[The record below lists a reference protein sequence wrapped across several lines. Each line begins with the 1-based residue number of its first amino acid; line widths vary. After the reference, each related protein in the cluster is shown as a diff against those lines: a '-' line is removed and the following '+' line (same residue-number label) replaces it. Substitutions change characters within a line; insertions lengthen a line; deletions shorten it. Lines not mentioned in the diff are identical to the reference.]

1 MEKGKDF
8 YLDDSGLMV
17 LTEDF
22 LRRRGRCCRGGCRHC
37 PYGFGLEQRDPR
49 KDGESNSFNSKGDG
63 T

>member
-8 YLDDSGLMV
+8 YYDDNGLMV

-37 PYGFGLEQRDPR
+37 PYGFERGEPK
-49 KDGESNSFNSKGDG
+49 KDEAGNSIRSKGD
-63 T
+63 TP